1 MRQKTVMSKLVRYG
15 LMPSDIAERKM
26 LESLDPY
33 QLRAQA
39 LDEQLPLYHLGR
51 AIFHLNQ
58 RRGFE
63 SNRKTASDEKEK
75 GAIKAAAKRLAE
87 MIAETNSRTLGEFLW
102 KRHQKR
108 EGVRARNTS
117 AGPKADYE
125 FYPTRQHFKDEFDV
139 IWAAQAG
146 HYPELTDAVAK
157 DIRDDV
163 FFQRELKPG
172 IVGKCSLS
180 PAKEPIKKDP
190 EGYRVSWSHPLA
202 QRFRILQELS
212 NLEIQQTGQSNVKLS
227 HDQRDAVYRLLLGKN
242 KVPFDDIRKLLKLP
256 SDARFNIETEKRT
269 FLKGDELAERL
280 TNKNLFHKVWRGYD
294 LDRQIRVAEKLL
306 SEPDESVLISW
317 LVEECKIDD
326 DQAERIADVS
336 PLEGHCRLGLR
347 AIRKMLP
354 HLEAGQRYDEAA
366 KSAGFHHSDRRTGE
380 ILDELPY
387 YGQWLPDAV
396 VGTGDPEDD
405 DAKRFGRFPNPTVHI
420 GLGQVRRVVNKLIRI
435 YGHPTEVVIEL
446 ARDLQVSP
454 EKKKEIEAE
463 QTKNQKANDANRSE
477 FEGLELKE
485 KNGLPR
491 QVTRDD
497 LLKMRLWKE
506 LGPFPQCPFSG
517 RTISLTDLHSHK
529 VEIEHLIPFAD
540 SLDNKA
546 RNLTI
551 CFKDANRLKGKQT
564 PYEAFG
570 RSPEWPSIL
579 ERANALPANKRW
591 RFAPDARDR
600 LNRGGRDFLD
610 RQLHETRWL
619 GRMAAQY
626 LQAICDPNKVWAV
639 TGQHTSLIRAKWG
652 LNSLLP
658 DHNFTNAKNRADHR
672 HHAIDAFVVAMTSR
686 SLLQQIAHDFGTD
699 REKKID
705 VPKPWESIREDL
717 GRALSHIVA
726 SHRADHGVEGKLHD
740 ETAYGFV
747 TAPKEPDKNNLVFRK
762 PLSALTDGEID
773 NIRDDRLRG
782 MVRDFVDQETQ
793 NGVKLI
799 DALKKFQA
807 TARDP
812 HIKHGLRRVRLLK
825 TKDQKYLL
833 QLSKKGENAAYKAYA
848 ADSNLFMEIYE
859 RTDGEWG
866 GEAVTVYQANTKG
879 TILRWPSDNPGARLV
894 MRVYKDDLIRIDHD
908 GERKIVRVVRLE
920 PSAKRI
926 RLAESIESGSLEDR
940 NKTDKDPFEWIFG
953 YYHRLKE
960 WNARPVRV
968 NELGKVKLIHPRT
981 TPFQPLS
988 QP

>member
-1 MRQKTVMSKLVRYG
+1 MTDQVQRPYRLGLDLGTNSLGWFIVWLRWDAKLKRHEPSAIGPGGVRIFSDGRLPKSKSSKAAERRTARSARKRRDRFLMRQKTVMSKLVRYG
-15 LMPSDIAERKM
+15 LMPSDIAERKK
-26 LESLDPY
+26 LENLDPY

-39 LDEQLPLYHLGR
+39 LDEKLPLHHLGR

-63 SNRKTASDEKEK
+63 SNRKTDSDEKQK
-75 GAIKAAAKRLAE
+75 GAIKIAAKHLAE
-87 MIAETNSRTLGEFLW
+87 MIAETSSRTLGEFLW

-117 AGPKADYE
+117 TGPKVDYD
-125 FYPTRQHFKDEFDV
+125 FYPTRQHLKDEFDA
-139 IWAAQAG
+139 IWGAQACY
-146 HYPELTDAVAK
+146 HPELAD
-157 DIRDDV
+157 DIRQNIHDAV
-163 FFQRELKPG
+163 FFQRDLRPG

-180 PAKEPIKKDP
+180 PAQEPIEKDP
-190 EGYRVSWSHPLA
+190 DGYRLSWSHPLA
-202 QRFRILQELS
+202 QRFRILQDLS
-212 NLEIQQTGQSNVKLS
+212 NLEIQQTGQNNIKLS
-227 HDQRDAVYRLLLGKN
+227 AEQRETVYRSLLGNN
-242 KVPFDDIRKLLKLP
+242 KMSFDNIRKLLKLP

-280 TNKNLFHKVWRGYD
+280 TNKNLFHKAWRGYD
-294 LDRQIRVAEKLL
+294 LDRQIRIAEKLL
-306 SEPDESVLISW
+306 SEPHENVLISW
-317 LVEECKIDD
+317 LMEECKIERDR
-326 DQAERIADVS
+326 AERIADVN
-336 PLEGHCRLGLR
+336 PLEGYCRLGLR

-354 HLEAGQRYDEAA
+354 HFEAGQRYDEAA
-366 KSAGFHHSDRRTGE
+366 NSAGYHHSDRRTGE

-420 GLGQVRRVVNKLIRI
+420 GLGQIRRVVNKLIGT
-435 YGHPTEVVIEL
+435 YGHPTEIVIEL

-463 QTKNQKANDANRSE
+463 QTKNQQANDENRSK
-477 FEGLELKE
+477 FEELGLKDAT
-485 KNGLPR
+485 GLPR
-491 QVTRDD
+491 RATRDD
-497 LLKMRLWKE
+497 LLKMRLWNE
-506 LGPFPQCPFSG
+506 LGAFAQCPFSG
-517 RTISLTDLHSHK
+517 RTISLSDLHSHK

-546 RNLTI
+546 RNLTV

-570 RSPEWPSIL
+570 HLPEWPNIL
-579 ERANALPANKRW
+579 ARANALPANKRW
-591 RFAPDARDR
+591 RFSPDARER

-619 GRMAAQY
+619 GRVAAQY

-639 TGQHTSLIRAKWG
+639 TGQHTALIRAKWG

-658 DHNFTNAKNRADHR
+658 DHNFTDAKKRADHR

-686 SLLQQIAHDFGTD
+686 SLLQQIARAYDVD
-699 REKKID
+699 RDKVD
-705 VPKPWESIREDL
+705 VPKPWENIREDL
-717 GRALSHIVA
+717 GRALDHIIA

-747 TAPKEPDKNNLVFRK
+747 AAPKEPDKNNLVFRK

-782 MVRDFVDQETQ
+782 MVRDFVDQEVTH
-793 NGVKLI
+793 GMKLT
-799 DALKKFQA
+799 DALKKFQ
-807 TARDP
+807 TTVRDP
-812 HIKHGLRRVRLLK
+812 HIKHGLRRVRLFK

-848 ADSNLFMEIYE
+848 ADANLFMEIYVKI
-859 RTDGEWG
+859 DGEWG
-866 GEAVTVYQANTKG
+866 GEAVTVYQAN
-879 TILRWPSDNPGARLV
+879 R
-894 MRVYKDDLIRIDHD
+894 
-908 GERKIVRVVRLE
+908 
-920 PSAKRI
+920 
-926 RLAESIESGSLEDR
+926 
-940 NKTDKDPFEWIFG
+940 
-953 YYHRLKE
+953 
-960 WNARPVRV
+960 
-968 NELGKVKLIHPRT
+968 
-981 TPFQPLS
+981 
-988 QP
+988 